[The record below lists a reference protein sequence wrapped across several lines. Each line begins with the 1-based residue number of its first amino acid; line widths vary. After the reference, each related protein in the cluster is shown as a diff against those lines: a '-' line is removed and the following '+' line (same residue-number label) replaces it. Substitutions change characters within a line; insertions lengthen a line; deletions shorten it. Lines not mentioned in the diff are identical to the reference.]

1 MDVIDVN
8 FDNLWHLFLVF
19 LLLALSMD
27 FFYWKQTS
35 NILQMTLPNEQ
46 AGTKTR
52 KLKVDHKNSPVNR
65 I

>member
-27 FFYWKQTS
+27 FFLLETNQ
-35 NILQMTLPNEQ
+35 
-46 AGTKTR
+46 
-52 KLKVDHKNSPVNR
+52 
-65 I
+65 